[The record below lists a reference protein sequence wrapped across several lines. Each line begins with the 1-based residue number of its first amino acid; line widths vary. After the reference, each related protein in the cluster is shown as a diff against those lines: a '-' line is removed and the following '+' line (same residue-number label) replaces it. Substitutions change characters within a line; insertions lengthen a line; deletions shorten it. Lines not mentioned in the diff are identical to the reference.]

1 MKTTQLK
8 MILFPTSSN
17 KKTGDI
23 IQSYS
28 SRATCPDSCIFK
40 KNGCYADD
48 YTTSR
53 QWNRCDNPQDTRY
66 VSNSEQLS
74 ISLKAAVF
82 DKLRK
87 NPDCKKVLFRHN
99 VAGDIATE
107 GTSFI
112 DKNRVETIVKA
123 IVEANKVVDNVLH
136 GYTYTHCKID
146 DNAVGI
152 IQDASSKRFL
162 INASCETVGEVK
174 HAKSFGINAVIA
186 SVNPEETKKE
196 LKNIGLHSI
205 QCPAQVRED
214 VDCNKCQLCA
224 KNRKTVIIF
233 AVHGKA
239 SKKASKVIML
249 KKIDN
254 LKKLC

>member
-28 SRATCPDSCIFK
+28 SRSTCPESCIFK
-40 KNGCYADD
+40 NNGCYADN
-48 YTTSR
+48 YPTSHN
-53 QWNRCDNPQDTRY
+53 WNRCDNPQDTRY

-112 DKNRVETIVKA
+112 DKNRVETIARV
-123 IVEANKVVDNVLH
+123 IEEVNKTVGNVLYS
-136 GYTYTHCKID
+136 YTYTHCKID
-146 DNAVGI
+146 DNAVDI
-152 IQDASSKRFL
+152 IRDASIRGFL
-162 INASCETVGEVK
+162 INASCETIREVIR
-174 HAKSFGINAVIA
+174 AKSSEINAVIA

-196 LKNIGLHSI
+196 LKNVGIHSV

-214 VDCNKCQLCA
+214 IDCNKCQLCA
-224 KNRKTVIIF
+224 KNRKAVIIF

-239 SKKASKVIML
+239 SKKASKVIMM

-254 LKKLC
+254 

>member
-1 MKTTQLK
+1 MSVSNLK
-8 MILFPTSSN
+8 MILLPTSSN

-40 KNGCYADD
+40 KNGCYADS

-53 QWNRCDNPQDTRY
+53 QWERCDNPQDTRY

-74 ISLKAAVF
+74 ISLKEAVF

-87 NPDCKKVLFRHN
+87 NSDCKKVLFRHN

-107 GTSFI
+107 GTSYI
-112 DKNRVETIVKA
+112 DKNRVETIVRA
-123 IVEANKVVDNVLH
+123 IEETNKTVGNILQ

-152 IQDASSKRFL
+152 IRDSSSRRFL
-162 INASCETVGEVK
+162 INASCETVREVT
-174 HAKSFGINAVIA
+174 HAKSFGVNAVIA

-196 LKNIGLHSI
+196 LKAVGLHSV

-214 VDCNKCQLCA
+214 IDCNKCQLCA
-224 KNRKTVIIF
+224 KNRKAVIIF
-233 AVHGKA
+233 KVHGNA
-239 SKKASKVIML
+239 YKKASKVIMM

-254 LKKLC
+254 